1 MQVVSKAVE
10 KDLCSKAAMCDA
22 LGVKRSTYYRR
33 MAPKVYGPRPRRR
46 HPRALTAAEW
56 QAALKVLH
64 EERFAELSPGEVHAI
79 LLDEGRYL
87 CSERTMYRV
96 LAANDEVRERRRQRR
111 RTQYAAPELLATA
124 PRMLWTWDISKLRGP
139 TKWTYYHLY
148 VIIDVFSRYVV
159 GWMVAERESAELAE
173 RLIEETCRRQGVNPG
188 ELTLH
193 ADRGS
198 SMRSKPVTL
207 LLADLGVTKT
217 HSRPYTSNDNPFS
230 EAAFKTL
237 KYRPDFP
244 DRFGSLEDARNFC
257 SDFFA
262 WYNLEHRHS
271 GVQML
276 TPHDVHYGRA
286 DQTLAQRADVMRA
299 VHAAHPE
306 RFVRGAPQVRALQR
320 EVWINKPKT
329 ATQTVPGPG
338 APPEASHPPIA
349 SDKRADGAQAESS
362 AAQPAKRTLYAAEH
376 RVPTVTDTNEGG
388 ILPK

>member
-1 MQVVSKAVE
+1 MQVVSEAVQGGAY
-10 KDLCSKAAMCDA
+10 KTVTMCDA
-22 LGVKRSTYYRR
+22 LGLGRSTYYRR
-33 MAPKVYGPRPRRR
+33 TTPKQHGPWPRRT
-46 HPRALTAAEW
+46 HPRELSAAER
-56 QAALKVLH
+56 QAVLDVLH
-64 EERFAELSPGEVHAI
+64 EERFAELSPGEAHAM

-96 LAANDEVRERRRQRR
+96 LAASAEIRERRRHRR
-111 RTQYAAPELLATA
+111 RTQYAAPELLATG

-139 TKWTYYHLY
+139 AKWTYYHLY

-159 GWMVAERESAELAE
+159 GWMVAERESAALAE
-173 RLIEETCRRQGVNPG
+173 RLIEETCRRQGVERG
-188 ELTLH
+188 HLTMH

-198 SMRSKPVTL
+198 SMRSKPVAL

-244 DRFGSLEDARNFC
+244 DRFGSLEDARSFC

-286 DQTLAQRADVMRA
+286 DQTLARRAEVMLA
-299 VHAAHPE
+299 MHAAHPE
-306 RFVRGAPQVRALQR
+306 RFVNGAPQVRALQR
-320 EVWINKPKT
+320 EVWINKPKSV
-329 ATQTVPGPG
+329 ATVPGPG

-349 SDKRADGAQAESS
+349 SHQRADGAQTESS

-376 RVPTVTDTNEGG
+376 RVPTANEQSEGE
-388 ILPK
+388 ILSK

>member
-1 MQVVSKAVE
+1 VQVVSEAVAGGTCTTE
-10 KDLCSKAAMCDA
+10 AMCEA

-33 MAPKVYGPRPRRR
+33 MAPKLYGPPARRA
-46 HPRALTAAEW
+46 HPRELTAAER
-56 QAALKVLH
+56 QAVLHLLH
-64 EERFAELSPGEVHAI
+64 EERFAELSPGEVHAM

-96 LAANDEVRERRRQRR
+96 LAANAEVRERRRHRR
-111 RTQYAAPELLATA
+111 RPQYAAPELLATG
-124 PRMLWTWDISKLRGP
+124 PLMLWTWDISKLRGP
-139 TKWTYYHLY
+139 AKWTYYHLY
-148 VIIDVFSRYVV
+148 VILDVFSRYAV
-159 GWMVAERESAELAE
+159 GWMVAERESAALAE
-173 RLIEETCRRQGVNPG
+173 RLIEESCRRQGVERG
-188 ELTLH
+188 QLTMH

-198 SMRSKPVTL
+198 SMRSKPVAL
-207 LLADLGVTKT
+207 LLADLGVTKS

-244 DRFGSLEDARNFC
+244 DRFGSLEDARSFC

-286 DQTLAQRADVMRA
+286 DQTLEQRAEIMLA

-306 RFVRGAPQVRALQR
+306 RFVRGAPRVRTLQR
-320 EVWINKPKT
+320 EVWINKPKST
-329 ATQTVPGPG
+329 TPTVPGPG
-338 APPEASHPPIA
+338 APPGASHPPIA
-349 SDKRADGAQAESS
+349 SDQRADGAQAGSS

-376 RVPTVTDTNEGG
+376 RVPALMGPNEGETFS
-388 ILPK
+388 K